1 MKYPPIKSKVR
12 FYTRTQSHIRSGL
25 RLRCFGYDILYI
37 NMTSGS
43 LSFTFLKKST
53 KKVAQTRG
61 TARTRQVAVEGT
73 FGTLV
78 EEGRMFL
85 VNYLLL

>member
-1 MKYPPIKSKVR
+1 M
-12 FYTRTQSHIRSGL
+12 
-25 RLRCFGYDILYI
+25 
-37 NMTSGS
+37 
-43 LSFTFLKKST
+43 KKST

>member
-25 RLRCFGYDILYI
+25 RLRCFGYDIIYKYDEWKFEFHFLEKI
-37 NMTSGS
+37 NKKGS
-43 LSFTFLKKST
+43 TNTWYSPY
-53 KKVAQTRG
+53 
-61 TARTRQVAVEGT
+61 TAVAVEGT

>member
-1 MKYPPIKSKVR
+1 
-12 FYTRTQSHIRSGL
+12 
-25 RLRCFGYDILYI
+25 
-37 NMTSGS
+37 MTSGS

-53 KKVAQTRG
+53 KKVRVAQTRG